1 LTEFS
6 EVRQNFGF
14 LLIWYVVVGLGG

>member
-6 EVRQNFGF
+6 EVRQNFGS